1 MIGWL
6 VLFAAIIVVGAFIGG
21 AFFWQSTHYD

>member
-6 VLFAAIIVVGAFIGG
+6 VLFAAIIVVGTLIGG
-21 AFFWQSTHYD
+21 AFLWQSTHYD